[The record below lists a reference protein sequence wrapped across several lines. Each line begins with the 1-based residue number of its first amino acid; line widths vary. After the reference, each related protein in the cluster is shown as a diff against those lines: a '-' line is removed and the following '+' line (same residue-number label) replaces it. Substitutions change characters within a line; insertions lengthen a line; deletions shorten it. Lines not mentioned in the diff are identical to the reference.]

1 VPNPNVV
8 VLEEIMEEE
17 IFENFDQEAYI
28 TQDEV
33 LESVQMD
40 EGTSYFYIFDEQE
53 DPDYSQDNV
62 VQTREQVNKFKI
74 KEAL

>member
-8 VLEEIMEEE
+8 VLEEIVEEE
-17 IFENFDQEAYI
+17 SFENFDQEADI

-40 EGTSYFYIFDEQE
+40 EGTSSFYIFDEQE
-53 DPDYSQDNV
+53 DP
-62 VQTREQVNKFKI
+62 
-74 KEAL
+74 